1 MPLPQTGSGIEV
13 LVYSDEGT
21 AGRLAQNISA
31 ELSAVGWTD
40 LGVKER
46 PGLIVLRKTRLDTLA
61 FDYILPTTRR
71 IPDLHRLET
80 CAAGRTQKQHP
91 VYFEKKIHR
100 VLFDVFHVNE
110 IHSSFLMSGFR
121 MD

>member
-80 CAAGRTQKQHP
+80 CAPDAQ
-91 VYFEKKIHR
+91 EKTHC
-100 VLFDVFHVNE
+100 L
-110 IHSSFLMSGFR
+110 HSTMCYENSAFYVSNDNNILL
-121 MD
+121 

>member
-1 MPLPQTGSGIEV
+1 MPLPQTGSCIEV

-80 CAAGRTQKQHP
+80 CAAGAPQ
-91 VYFEKKIHR
+91 
-100 VLFDVFHVNE
+100 
-110 IHSSFLMSGFR
+110 
-121 MD
+121 

>member
-80 CAAGRTQKQHP
+80 CAAGRTMKDSLSGANGSVQA
-91 VYFEKKIHR
+91 
-100 VLFDVFHVNE
+100 VLLSYINHTV
-110 IHSSFLMSGFR
+110 MSR
-121 MD
+121 QVRPAA

>member
-61 FDYILPTTRR
+61 FDYFFGVLDWKKCDSLRPGTAGGSAGTAGGKFYV
-71 IPDLHRLET
+71 DELQ
-80 CAAGRTQKQHP
+80 AAIFL
-91 VYFEKKIHR
+91 VYYCDGGDVRKEEKYGI
-100 VLFDVFHVNE
+100 
-110 IHSSFLMSGFR
+110 
-121 MD
+121 

>member
-80 CAAGRTQKQHP
+80 CAARRTTKSPTFRSRALKFFQKKCCRTNFHLVRQP
-91 VYFEKKIHR
+91 PQII
-100 VLFDVFHVNE
+100 LF
-110 IHSSFLMSGFR
+110 L
-121 MD
+121 

>member
-46 PGLIVLRKTRLDTLA
+46 PGLIVLRKTRLDTFA
-61 FDYILPTTRR
+61 FDYILPTTGR

-80 CAAGRTQKQHP
+80 CAAGGSAGTADGKFYVDELQAAIFL
-91 VYFEKKIHR
+91 VYYCDGGDVRKEEKYRI
-100 VLFDVFHVNE
+100 
-110 IHSSFLMSGFR
+110 
-121 MD
+121 